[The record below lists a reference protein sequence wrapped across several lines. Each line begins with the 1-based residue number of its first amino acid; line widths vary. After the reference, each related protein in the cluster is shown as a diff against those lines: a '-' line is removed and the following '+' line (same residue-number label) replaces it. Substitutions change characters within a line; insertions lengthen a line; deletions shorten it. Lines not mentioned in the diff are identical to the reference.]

1 MASDNISWFH
11 KHPIAVYLI
20 LANGITWLCWLP
32 GIVIASQQGYILPN
46 FDTYTT
52 LFRTG
57 FANTQHLLISI
68 VFLLGVYGPL
78 IAALVATWLDGGRG
92 GLIEL
97 GKRIIKWRVGVRWY
111 FTILIIAFLLAAIP
125 FGIAVLTGMTGFSAA
140 SAISLPAIIILFF
153 AQILTS
159 GVGEEPG
166 WRGFLLPKLK
176 VRFDG
181 EKYIWL
187 LGLIWAIWH
196 YPFLIYNTLSM
207 MQDVTPAQ
215 MVVTILIQLAGLTI
229 SIIGMTFLYVWVYNY
244 TQSVFLAILLHALT
258 NIVPLFV
265 LSFLADP
272 QVLTL
277 FSGIMPWVIV
287 LALQRTLGKKRF
299 PEQVTSI

>member
-1 MASDNISWFH
+1 MSSDNISWFH
-11 KHPIAVYLI
+11 KHPIAVSLI

-32 GIVIASQQGYILPN
+32 GIVIGSQQGYILPN

-125 FGIAVLTGMTGFSAA
+125 FGIAVLTGMTGVSAA

-166 WRGFLLPKLK
+166 WRGFLLPRLK
-176 VRFDG
+176 VRFG
-181 EKYIWL
+181 GQKYIWL

-196 YPFLIYNTLSM
+196 YPFTIYLTLSM
-207 MQDVTPAQ
+207 MQNVTPAQ
-215 MVVTILIQLAGLTI
+215 MIVTILVQLAGLTI
-229 SIIGMTFLYVWVYNY
+229 SLIGMTFLYVWVYNY

-272 QVLTL
+272 QVLTM
-277 FSGIMPWVIV
+277 FIGIMPWVLV
-287 LALQRTLGKKRF
+287 FALQKTLGKKRF
-299 PEQVTSI
+299 PDQIASI

>member
-1 MASDNISWFH
+1 MRSDNISWFH

-32 GIVIASQQGYILPN
+32 GIVIGSQQGYILPN
-46 FDTYTT
+46 YDTYTT
-52 LFRTG
+52 LFQTG
-57 FANTQHLLISI
+57 FANTQHLVISI
-68 VFLLGVYGPL
+68 VFTLGVYGPL
-78 IAALVATWLDGGRG
+78 IAALVATWLDGGRE

-97 GKRIIKWRVGVRWY
+97 GKRIIKWRVGMRWY

-125 FGIAVLTGMTGFSAA
+125 FGISVLTGMTGFSAA

-166 WRGFLLPKLK
+166 WRGFLLPRLK
-176 VRFDG
+176 VRFGDQ
-181 EKYIWL
+181 KYIWL

-196 YPFLIYNTLSM
+196 YPFTIYLTLSM

-215 MVVTILIQLAGLTI
+215 MIVTILVQLAGLTI
-229 SIIGMTFLYVWVYNY
+229 SLIGMTFLYVWLYNY

-277 FSGIMPWVIV
+277 FSGIMPWVLV
-287 LALQRTLGKKRF
+287 LALQLTLGKKRF
-299 PEQVTSI
+299 PDQIASI

>member
-1 MASDNISWFH
+1 MSSDNISWFH

-32 GIVIASQQGYILPN
+32 GIVIGSQQGYILPN

-52 LFRTG
+52 LFQTG

-68 VFLLGVYGPL
+68 VFQLGVYGPL
-78 IAALVATWLDGGRG
+78 IAALVATWLDGGRE

-111 FTILIIAFLLAAIP
+111 FIILIIAFLLAAIP
-125 FGIAVLTGMTGFSAA
+125 AGIGALTGMTGFSTV
-140 SAISLPAIIILFF
+140 SAISLPTLIILFF

-166 WRGFLLPKLK
+166 WRGFLLPRLK
-176 VRFDG
+176 VRFG
-181 EKYIWL
+181 GQKYIWL

-196 YPFLIYNTLSM
+196 YPFSIYLTLSM

-215 MVVTILIQLAGLTI
+215 MIVTILVRLAGLTI
-229 SIIGMTFLYVWVYNY
+229 SLIGMTFLYVWVYNY
-244 TQSVFLAILLHALT
+244 TKSVFLAILLHALT

-265 LSFLADP
+265 FSFLVDS

-277 FSGIMPWVIV
+277 FSGFMPWVLV
-287 LALQRTLGKKRF
+287 LALQLTLGKKRF
-299 PEQVTSI
+299 PDQIASI

>member
-1 MASDNISWFH
+1 MSSDNISWFH

-32 GIVIASQQGYILPN
+32 GFVIASQQGYILPN
-46 FDTYTT
+46 FDTYIT

-57 FANTQHLLISI
+57 FANTQHLVISI

-125 FGIAVLTGMTGFSAA
+125 IGIAALTGMTGFSTA

-166 WRGFLLPKLK
+166 WRGFLLLRLK

-181 EKYIWL
+181 EQYIWC
-187 LGLIWAIWH
+187 LG
-196 YPFLIYNTLSM
+196 
-207 MQDVTPAQ
+207 
-215 MVVTILIQLAGLTI
+215 
-229 SIIGMTFLYVWVYNY
+229 
-244 TQSVFLAILLHALT
+244 
-258 NIVPLFV
+258 
-265 LSFLADP
+265 
-272 QVLTL
+272 
-277 FSGIMPWVIV
+277 
-287 LALQRTLGKKRF
+287 
-299 PEQVTSI
+299 

>member
-1 MASDNISWFH
+1 MSSDNISWFH

-32 GIVIASQQGYILPN
+32 GIVIGSQQGYILPN
-46 FDTYTT
+46 YDTYTT
-52 LFRTG
+52 IFRTG

-125 FGIAVLTGMTGFSAA
+125 FGIAVLTGMTGVSAA

-166 WRGFLLPKLK
+166 WRGFLLPRLK
-176 VRFDG
+176 VRFG
-181 EKYIWL
+181 GQKYIWL

-196 YPFLIYNTLSM
+196 YPFTIYLTLSM
-207 MQDVTPAQ
+207 MQNVTPAQ
-215 MVVTILIQLAGLTI
+215 MIVNILVQLAGLTI
-229 SIIGMTFLYVWVYNY
+229 SLIGMTFLYVWVYNY

-272 QVLTL
+272 QVLTM
-277 FSGIMPWVIV
+277 FIGIMPWVLV
-287 LALQRTLGKKRF
+287 FALQKTLGKKRF
-299 PEQVTSI
+299 PDQIASI